1 MMTYM
6 KRILFLL
13 SLVFCL
19 QTAVAQVMSDQQIVD
34 FILSEQKKGT
44 SERSIAMKLMQRGIS
59 ADRLTKIKEEYN
71 AENSLLGAEELT
83 KSSSANKV
91 NRMREEDKRLR
102 SQGESFR
109 SGRDLRNATSDE
121 KLDVYEEEVS
131 ALMPESEEEPEA
143 KEKTVFGHS
152 IFNNE
157 LLTFEPALNIP
168 TPATYLLGAGDQ
180 VIIDVWGASQ
190 TLIEDEISPDGYVVV
205 EGIGPVYLAGKTV
218 EAANSHLKSLFRN
231 IYAESKVSLSVGKL
245 RSIQVQVVGEV
256 VAPGNYTLS
265 SLSTAFNALYAAG
278 GIGDLG
284 TLRDIKIYRGGKEV
298 ASIDV
303 YDFIFKGTTKGNV
316 RLEDNDVISVGAYDA
331 LVEIEGEVKRPMMY
345 EMKGAESL
353 SSLINYSGGFSSK
366 AYTGKMRVTRKS
378 GREYSLFTVGKN
390 EMSGFAL
397 NDGDHVYIDS
407 VVPRFTNMVEIMGAV
422 FYPGQ
427 YQLGDDVKTV
437 YELIEAAGGLRED
450 AFLNRAVMHHRNYDN
465 TIEAQSIDIKGI
477 VEGRVAD
484 VVLRNND
491 AVYIPSKSDMDGKK
505 TLTIR
510 GEVRF
515 SGVYKFAENTTVE
528 DLILQAGG
536 LTRNASTAKIDV
548 YRHIYDPAAV
558 EEKDEITEK
567 FSFELKDGFVV
578 DGGENFVLKPYD
590 EVYVHRS
597 PVSRE
602 IESVTVKGAVNFAG
616 HYAMLSRNYKLS
628 DLMKAVGG
636 VSNSAYVKGAYLYRR
651 MTEEEM
657 NVREIQRNKAQIEL
671 YEEMLKSEKDIN
683 IAVLDSIYKAK
694 FDDGNYYSLAINL
707 EKAIE
712 EPGGYYDVVLRDGD
726 ILTVPEYNSTVKISG
741 EVMHPSSVSWQEG
754 KSLSYYIK
762 HAGGFGN
769 KAKRRGVYVI
779 NMNGS
784 VEKLS
789 STSSKA
795 IQPGCEIVVPRKGE
809 RRLSVGDVT
818 TIGTATMSITT
829 LVIALIN
836 LLK

>member
-34 FILSEQKKGT
+34 FILSEQKKGS

-59 ADRLTKIKEEYN
+59 ADRLTRIKEEYN

-83 KSSSANKV
+83 KNSSANKV

-109 SGRDLRNATSDE
+109 SERDLRNATRDE
-121 KLDVYEEEVS
+121 KLDVYEGEINDFKK
-131 ALMPESEEEPEA
+131 EPDTELEND
-143 KEKTVFGHS
+143 EKTVFGRS

-168 TPATYLLGAGDQ
+168 TPANYVLGAGDQ

-284 TLRDIKIYRGGKEV
+284 TLRNIKVYRKDKEI

-366 AYTGKMRVTRKS
+366 AYTEKMRVTRKS

-427 YQLGDDVKTV
+427 YQLSDEVKTV

-548 YRHIYDPAAV
+548 YRYIYDPAAV
-558 EEKDEITEK
+558 EEKDEITEDTEIDIK
-567 FSFELKDGFVV
+567 GKLDFPS
-578 DGGENFVLKPYD
+578 D
-590 EVYVHRS
+590 EVRKDRHIKSIVYLS
-597 PVSRE
+597 NCLLPFAT
-602 IESVTVKGAVNFAG
+602 ESN
-616 HYAMLSRNYKLS
+616 
-628 DLMKAVGG
+628 
-636 VSNSAYVKGAYLYRR
+636 
-651 MTEEEM
+651 
-657 NVREIQRNKAQIEL
+657 
-671 YEEMLKSEKDIN
+671 
-683 IAVLDSIYKAK
+683 
-694 FDDGNYYSLAINL
+694 
-707 EKAIE
+707 
-712 EPGGYYDVVLRDGD
+712 
-726 ILTVPEYNSTVKISG
+726 
-741 EVMHPSSVSWQEG
+741 
-754 KSLSYYIK
+754 
-762 HAGGFGN
+762 
-769 KAKRRGVYVI
+769 
-779 NMNGS
+779 
-784 VEKLS
+784 
-789 STSSKA
+789 
-795 IQPGCEIVVPRKGE
+795 
-809 RRLSVGDVT
+809 
-818 TIGTATMSITT
+818 
-829 LVIALIN
+829 
-836 LLK
+836 